1 MDASSPKQ
9 NYFYHLDEVSRI
21 IDHHKCTNRRR
32 ITDIENEL
40 PVHYFAMPYNR
51 WKEASSRPP
60 TYPSYETF
68 YIDANQEF
76 QSESEKSEV
85 THNVIVKPT
94 LDAVSHWGMLD
105 HLFGLRPMYSHD
117 HVRDPITTDED
128 HG

>member
-1 MDASSPKQ
+1 
-9 NYFYHLDEVSRI
+9 
-21 IDHHKCTNRRR
+21 
-32 ITDIENEL
+32 
-40 PVHYFAMPYNR
+40 MPYNR

-128 HG
+128 HGEAKLRLFFSVDQPNNKRPGVSIIT